1 MYAVGRLGSYISRG
15 VYNVSGPFH
24 PFGGAVDIIVVQQE
38 DGSSKSS
45 AWNVRFGK
53 FQGVLKSKEKVVNI
67 CVNGEEASFHMY
79 LDNKGEAYFLRE
91 VDAKEGESVLF
102 PSLSS
107 SDETD
112 EQSREK
118 RQPLKSK
125 SCNYDAE
132 SLIIDQKD
140 KCNGKVMS
148 RTNSRKSRIFGI
160 FGSRSMKERMM
171 IKEEAEGDDST
182 VRRADSLERAEFA
195 ANLLE
200 VKWSTSLA
208 TKKARKEGSSRLSCP
223 DILESGVD
231 EDMQISSEHRRVCS
245 SLPDCALRGATAF
258 CNAQIGNAP
267 LSGFDKSPSYVEE
280 ASLISCLNSSGI
292 VSRVCRELDE
302 SGVTENDGNVKV
314 LVSNITGSG
323 GSSPHSVEGEAFPGK
338 HFVGQVSDDKGV
350 VRAGCGVSQKD
361 VKIDEDK
368 SFIYCESSESSV
380 VGIDGSSKQT
390 HEKLYITRGDSGSI
404 HVHAKAVHART
415 ELLSKDAVTEQFVE
429 DIALKVQP
437 LETPETDRHSCTGN
451 RNGGLREPDKAAE
464 DCSQMVHNSALP
476 DSVEIESHIL
486 SRLSNSD
493 RKLHDKKE
501 FKGED
506 ISCEVQTSS
515 GYISGSEIT
524 EAASVVPLARL
535 EEEQFLFSDSDEL
548 NTTKVQCAE
557 STSSHCVDGEISVL
571 CSPDGSKELSGSAV
585 STSYESSSSPEKCTQ
600 EIPSTG
606 FEKVIGK
613 LNAASTT
620 VDIPRNHRAADK
632 EVGRLVESL
641 PIMWHQADNLS
652 ALDLDCPLSHSLDS
666 EAKTLKWIQQ
676 NRDDLSCVKLDKDQ
690 QSPLVKLDT
699 ENAEDTAE
707 LKDVPGSPALGD
719 PSEASVTPSG
729 RWKLW
734 PFRFRRTNSQ
744 KALQPNPNS
753 QKALQ
758 PNLNDCGSPEVENA
772 AESTVGVDSID
783 SVRTPKGMKK
793 TERATSPTSEQ
804 LASLNLNEG
813 RNTVTFT
820 FSTAMLGNQQVDAR
834 IYLWK
839 WNTRIVISD
848 VDGTITKSDV
858 LGQFMPLVGVDWS
871 QTGVT
876 HLFSAIKENGY
887 ELLFLSAR
895 AISQSSQ
902 TRQFL
907 FNLKQDGKA
916 LPDGPVVI
924 SPDGLFPSLF
934 REVIRRAPHEFKIA
948 CLEDIKSLFPPDC
961 NPFYAGFGNR
971 DTDEFSYLK
980 VGIPLGKI
988 FIINPK
994 GEIVV
999 NRRVDAKTYTS
1010 LHALVNDMFPPT
1022 TSSNEQEDFNSWN
1035 FWRLPPPDVS

>member
-1 MYAVGRLGSYISRG
+1 MIEGEDVRGWEVRELHLEG
-15 VYNVSGPFH
+15 VYTVSGPFH

-38 DGSSKSS
+38 DGSFKSS

-102 PSLSS
+102 PSTSS

-118 RQPLKSK
+118 RQPVKSK
-125 SCNYDAE
+125 SCKYDAE
-132 SLIIDQKD
+132 SLIVDHNN
-140 KCNGKVMS
+140 KCNGKVLS

-160 FGSRSMKERMM
+160 FGSRSMKERMTVN
-171 IKEEAEGDDST
+171 EEAEGDNST
-182 VRRADSLERAEFA
+182 IGRVDSLERAEFA

-208 TKKARKEGSSRLSCP
+208 TKKNRKEGGSRLSCP

-245 SLPDCALRGATAF
+245 SLPDCALQEATAF
-258 CNAQIGNAP
+258 CNSQIGNDP
-267 LSGFDKSPSYVEE
+267 LSRFDKTPSYAEE
-280 ASLISCLNSSGI
+280 ASLISCLNTPNI
-292 VSRVCRELDE
+292 VSRVCIELDE
-302 SGVTENDGNVKV
+302 SGATENDGNVKA
-314 LVSNITGSG
+314 LVPNITGSDPTI
-323 GSSPHSVEGEAFPGK
+323 PHSLEVEAFPFPGK
-338 HFVGQVSDDKGV
+338 RFVGQVFDDKGV
-350 VRAGCGVSQKD
+350 VLAGCGISEKGGG
-361 VKIDEDK
+361 IDRVE
-368 SFIYCESSESSV
+368 SFIYCQSSESAV
-380 VGIDGSSKQT
+380 VGTYGSSEQT
-390 HEKLYITRGDSGSI
+390 HEKLYIARGDCGKV
-404 HVHAKAVHART
+404 HVHAEAVHART
-415 ELLSKDAVTEQFVE
+415 ELLSKEAVTEQFVE

-437 LETPETDRHSCTGN
+437 LEAPETYSHETAHHSCIGN
-451 RNGGLREPDKAAE
+451 HNGDLGGPAKDPEH
-464 DCSQMVHNSALP
+464 CSQMVHINALP
-476 DSVEIESHIL
+476 DSVEIESRIL
-486 SRLSNSD
+486 PRLSNSD
-493 RKLHDKKE
+493 HQVQDEKE

-506 ISCEVQTSS
+506 ITCDVQTSP
-515 GYISGSEIT
+515 G
-524 EAASVVPLARL
+524 RL
-535 EEEQFLFSDSDEL
+535 EEEFLFSDSDEL
-548 NTTKVQCAE
+548 NTTKVQCTE
-557 STSSHCVDGEISVL
+557 SSSSQCVDGEISVL
-571 CSPDGSKELSGSAV
+571 YGPDGSKEFNGSAV
-585 STSYESSSSPEKCTQ
+585 STNYESYSSPEKFAQ

-613 LNAASTT
+613 LKATSTT
-620 VDIPRNHRAADK
+620 VDIPRNQKAADK
-632 EVGRLVESL
+632 EVGMLVGSL
-641 PIMWHQADNLS
+641 PSMWHQTDNLS
-652 ALDLDCPLSHSLDS
+652 ALDLDAPLSHSLDS
-666 EAKTLKWIQQ
+666 KAKTLKWIQQ
-676 NRDDLSCVKLDKDQ
+676 NRDDLSCIKLDIEQ
-690 QSPLVKLDT
+690 QLPLVKLDA
-699 ENAEDTAE
+699 ENAEGTEE

-719 PSEASVTPSG
+719 PSKASVTPSG
-729 RWKLW
+729 SWKLW

-744 KALQPNPNS
+744 KAM
-753 QKALQ
+753 Q

-772 AESTVGVDSID
+772 SESVVGVDSSNI
-783 SVRTPKGMKK
+783 VLTPKGMKK

-820 FSTAMLGNQQVDAR
+820 FSTAMLGKQQVDAR

-948 CLEDIKSLFPPDC
+948 CLEDIKSLFPSDC

-1010 LHALVNDMFPPT
+1010 LHALVNGMFPPT
-1022 TSSNEQEDFNSWN
+1022 TSSHEQEDFNSWN
-1035 FWRLPPPDVS
+1035 FWKLPPPDVS